1 MTVGRWVWAGN
12 GRSGGRGGGRAPGV
26 DMVEVV
32 GMEEVGMGRWWRREE
47 SHEYQEERELREKSM
62 NEE

>member
-1 MTVGRWVWAGN
+1 
-12 GRSGGRGGGRAPGV
+12 V
-26 DMVEVV
+26 DMVAVV

>member
-1 MTVGRWVWAGN
+1 LAMGDLVGEEVA
-12 GRSGGRGGGRAPGV
+12 GV
-26 DMVEVV
+26 DMVAVV

-47 SHEYQEERELREKSM
+47 SHEYQEERELREKSV